1 MQSSYASI
9 EIGHRDSRER
19 STSLTTG
26 SSAYLPASLVQNI
39 LGCQAQALEAISDQ
53 AKANKVI
60 QQENSALR
68 QRIEHLENQLW
79 SLKKKNSLRNIDN
92 GDDIISEDIDVDKK
106 PDVMEIEKEN
116 YDDFPAPV
124 LTAINTCAN
133 EQSPSSASNNNISQ
147 IIQELEKKHQKEL
160 ENSNKEWS
168 EKYSELQKK
177 Y

>member
-19 STSLTTG
+19 STPITAS
-26 SSAYLPASLVQNI
+26 SSAYLPTSLVQNI

-79 SLKKKNSLRNIDN
+79 SLKKKHSLRDIDYN
-92 GDDIISEDIDVDKK
+92 GDNRISEAMDVDMKK
-106 PDVMEIEKEN
+106 TEVMEIEKEN
-116 YDDFPAPV
+116 REYPPA
-124 LTAINTCAN
+124 LADTCAN
-133 EQSPSSASNNNISQ
+133 EQSSSSARNNDVSQ
-147 IIQELEKKHQKEL
+147 AIQELEKYIHYYY
-160 ENSNKEWS
+160 NYNYYYYYYYMS
-168 EKYSELQKK
+168 
-177 Y
+177 